1 MNVHTHEHKLCIC
14 RTLGVLT
21 KPDLV
26 GPGNEDEVLS
36 VLKNIRK
43 PLKLG
48 YVVVKCR
55 SQADINAGIDNKAAL
70 ADERKVS
77 CQHNMHNMLHDEQL
91 VLG

>member
-1 MNVHTHEHKLCIC
+1 MYTCTQNICVC

-36 VLKNIRK
+36 VLKHIRK

-70 ADERKVS
+70 ANERKVS
-77 CQHNMHNMLHDEQL
+77 SVIITHVKAL
-91 VLG
+91 